1 MRWSAVEHGLLL
13 IAVPPPDPQ
22 SQAAQIASSPERL
35 RELVQTIGRTMHSV
49 WAAAA
54 RGVGLGSSDLSA
66 LSHLSSAGAMTG
78 AELGQVLGLSSSS
91 ITELADRLEDAGLIS
106 RSRSKNDRR
115 HTLLKA
121 TAKGRRTARKALA
134 PIDARLD
141 HIACAQ
147 APTQL
152 HRSVQLLLD
161 ISAALSTPAR

>member
-1 MRWSAVEHGLLL
+1 L
-13 IAVPPPDPQ
+13 IAVPERDPQ
-22 SQAAQIASSPERL
+22 DQAAQIASSPERL
-35 RELVQTIGRTMHSV
+35 RELVHAIGRTTQSV

-54 RGVGLGSSDLSA
+54 RAVGLGSTDLSA

-78 AELGQVLGLSSSS
+78 AELGQILGLSSSS
-91 ITELADRLEDAGLIS
+91 ITELADRLEDAGLLN

-141 HIACAQ
+141 HIAGAQ
-147 APTQL
+147 HPTQL
-152 HRSVQLLLD
+152 QRSVELLLD
-161 ISAALSTPAR
+161 ISAALSTPAP

>member
-115 HTLLKA
+115 HTLL
-121 TAKGRRTARKALA
+121 TARKALA